1 MLELEHVSAV
11 VAVVCEAVSQPCS
24 PVTYSVSAAL
34 LGLTRLLLLV
44 LTVVVACSSNGHQ
57 VHVCALLG
65 SACCISFIDATS
77 LPIRLIDSSLNPTPC
92 DSMKLCKQTRQMDD
106 RQTDRR
112 IYFASTLRFCL
123 DSIRSS
129 GPGHDHSCSTQSVAI
144 FALVTLCKA
153 LHRNAVNLFLP
164 NRMKEIP
171 V

>member
-1 MLELEHVSAV
+1 MS
-11 VAVVCEAVSQPCS
+11 
-24 PVTYSVSAAL
+24 
-34 LGLTRLLLLV
+34 LLLLPLFAKPLV
-44 LTVVVACSSNGHQ
+44 SRVPPSLTQWLLPSS
-57 VHVCALLG
+57 G
-65 SACCISFIDATS
+65 SPGYFYWS
-77 LPIRLIDSSLNPTPC
+77 LPSSSHAHLMDIRSMFALCLDLPAVSRLLMPHLYPSDSSIRAW
-92 DSMKLCKQTRQMDD
+92 TRLRATQWNCASKPDKWTS

-164 NRMKEIP
+164 NRMKEMP